1 MGLKGL
7 GSEVS
12 LDSIGIIVFDTTCDV
27 SDPSKTLGEASTDVA
42 EVIVPPPP
50 PEPEVPEEESVTD
63 ETINEEEN

>member
-50 PEPEVPEEESVTD
+50 PEPEVP
-63 ETINEEEN
+63 